1 MNEYDF
7 LCHHGIKGQKWGV
20 RRYQNPDGSLTEAG
34 KKRYRS
40 KASIYSKG
48 TNFYRVSTRPE
59 ETEERDYKYVTNLQ
73 QDRDYYKGIYSQD
86 VMFDPNKY
94 TPDSYAKAKLKD
106 IVSDYKKEHGLYEL
120 TYEAK
125 KALVSPNK
133 HERVRIFGELIR
145 KNPDIIE
152 KVHDD
157 LMRDKF
163 FGKDPQRRQE
173 IDRIMTLNGDR
184 KINDIIKDEKAFRM
198 FSSALNNSDDIRR
211 KYFDILSSYGYNIV
225 VDDNDA
231 GEITTKPLI
240 VIDPKDSLQLVC
252 AKDLMARD
260 IAEAYNRQSSRYKKQ
275 GYDIGKIEK
284 EEYL

>member
-1 MNEYDF
+1 
-7 LCHHGIKGQKWGV
+7 
-20 RRYQNPDGSLTEAG
+20 
-34 KKRYRS
+34 
-40 KASIYSKG
+40 
-48 TNFYRVSTRPE
+48 
-59 ETEERDYKYVTNLQ
+59 
-73 QDRDYYKGIYSQD
+73 
-86 VMFDPNKY
+86 
-94 TPDSYAKAKLKD
+94 
-106 IVSDYKKEHGLYEL
+106 
-120 TYEAK
+120 
-125 KALVSPNK
+125 
-133 HERVRIFGELIR
+133 
-145 KNPDIIE
+145 
-152 KVHDD
+152 
-157 LMRDKF
+157 
-163 FGKDPQRRQE
+163 
-173 IDRIMTLNGDR
+173 
-184 KINDIIKDEKAFRM
+184 M